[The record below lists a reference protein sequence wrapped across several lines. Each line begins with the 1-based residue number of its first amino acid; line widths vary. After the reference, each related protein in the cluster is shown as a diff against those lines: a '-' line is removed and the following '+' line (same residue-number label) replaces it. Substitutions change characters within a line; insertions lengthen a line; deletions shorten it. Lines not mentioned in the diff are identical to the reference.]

1 MLWLEAGEGQRTQL
15 VYHAGPYCH
24 AVTHTTEVP
33 GGGILTS
40 PVREFSMSMVEAVVL
55 SAGETAAKEVR
66 NALLARFLPAPLL
79 KVRRF
84 LYDLKYK
91 GKAEFL
97 T

>member
-1 MLWLEAGEGQRTQL
+1 MTFNGCEGDTSAASIAKNLGESSFAIRKSSEPMT
-15 VYHAGPYCH
+15 HALPLL
-24 AVTHTTEVP
+24 AP
-33 GGGILTS
+33 
-40 PVREFSMSMVEAVVL
+40 VVL

-66 NALLARFLPAPLL
+66 NALLARFPPAPLL

-84 LYDLKYK
+84 LYDLKIK